1 MWAPN
6 TKYCATEGTLKHK
19 GRLNGNIKS
28 MSHIHKSQFCNVG
41 EVGTGGLWPSW
52 PGCLWVPTSPG
63 ALFGAETKQKS
74 QSLQSLIVY
83 VTCAGFV
90 LRGRW
95 ACLWFTYISG
105 LLFCTSFASSKRTQR
120 TVLGLCSETWRYLF
134 DLLLQFR
141 CRWVFPSQ
149 VSLSALICGVHK
161 DFLHLFNPVLALG
174 ILANR
179 STQGL
184 LF

>member
-1 MWAPN
+1 M
-6 TKYCATEGTLKHK
+6 GTLNLCHTYTKASFVMLV
-19 GRLNGNIKS
+19 RLV
-28 MSHIHKSQFCNVG
+28 QVG
-41 EVGTGGLWPSW
+41 CDPAGL
-52 PGCLWVPTSPG
+52 GCLWVPTSPG